1 MVCKEEVVTLF
12 KEFSS
17 YKRVDLMC
25 TLMNMCLPFELRFM
39 GTCIEELG
47 KRDYS
52 QLREYETRA
61 NNQAEL
67 ADVSCVV
74 EKHARRILTVYLSL
88 LHSTNQT
95 CSGLIFKTLAS
106 LASND
111 YAELGQA
118 LSGGGRVSSSAVD
131 ESLPAAE
138 DNPLE
143 ELLLLYTMA
152 LNHPAFTYEQ
162 KALFGNILIR
172 LQEEEAKSAAP
183 HKRIV
188 CVKTGISV
196 GFTFC
201 GLGPSR
207 VLRFCR

>member
-25 TLMNMCLPFELRFM
+25 TLLNMCLPFELRFL
-39 GTCIEELG
+39 GTCLEELG

-52 QLREYETRA
+52 QLRESESRA

-67 ADVSCVV
+67 ADVTCVAD
-74 EKHARRILTVYLSL
+74 KHARRILTVYLSL
-88 LHSTNQT
+88 LHTSNQT
-95 CSGLIFKTLAS
+95 CSNLIFKTLAS

-111 YAELGQA
+111 FAELGQA
-118 LSGGGRVSSSAVD
+118 LSRGD
-131 ESLPAAE
+131 EPIIE

-152 LNHPAFTYEQ
+152 LNHPAFTFEQ
-162 KALFGNILIR
+162 KALFGNVLLR
-172 LQEEEAKSAAP
+172 LQEEESKQAYPQKG
-183 HKRIV
+183 IV
-188 CVKTGISV
+188 CVKTGMPV
-196 GFTFC
+196 
-201 GLGPSR
+201 
-207 VLRFCR
+207 RFYRPKAHPMTKLFNLEK